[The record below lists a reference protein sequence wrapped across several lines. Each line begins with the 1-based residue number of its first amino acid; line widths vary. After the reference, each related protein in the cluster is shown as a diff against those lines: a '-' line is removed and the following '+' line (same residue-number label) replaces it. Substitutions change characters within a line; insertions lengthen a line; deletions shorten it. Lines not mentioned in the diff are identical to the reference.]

1 MQKSLRNTFMLSL
14 AVGLIGL
21 GFSSLILA
29 QELQEKANVSDQDL
43 KAFAKAYVEVDK
55 IRLAYEPSL
64 RNARDPE
71 QLQNIQR
78 EATVKMEKAVEDQ
91 GLTREAYVRIFNS
104 VKDDVELRKKTLK
117 LIQEEQEK
125 S

>member
-1 MQKSLRNTFMLSL
+1 MQKSLRNAFVLSLTVSLMGIGFGSL
-14 AVGLIGL
+14 AV
-21 GFSSLILA
+21 A
-29 QELQEKANVSDQDL
+29 QQVQEKATVSEHDL

-64 RNARDPE
+64 RDAPDPM

-91 GLTREAYVRIFNS
+91 GLSRDAYVKIFNT

-125 S
+125 P

>member
-1 MQKSLRNTFMLSL
+1 MLSL
-14 AVGLIGL
+14 AVSLIGL

>member
-1 MQKSLRNTFMLSL
+1 MQKSLRNTFMLSV

>member
-14 AVGLIGL
+14 AVSLIGL

-43 KAFAKAYVEVDK
+43 KAFAKAYIEVDK